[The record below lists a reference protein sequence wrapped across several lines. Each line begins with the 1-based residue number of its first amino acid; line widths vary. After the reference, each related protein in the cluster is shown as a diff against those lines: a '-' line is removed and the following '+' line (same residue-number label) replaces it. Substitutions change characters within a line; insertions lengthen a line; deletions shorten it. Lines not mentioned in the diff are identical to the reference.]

1 MDLLSDAGSIPAAST
16 NFFGGDQRKSQSQRT
31 GVKEIVVATENP
43 GKLREIKDALQ
54 GMEVRLVS
62 LRDLSPMPP
71 IEEDGKT
78 FRENA
83 LKKARVVAQ
92 RTGRLTIADD
102 SGLEVD
108 CLQGKPGVRSARFA
122 GEGAS
127 DAENNRKL
135 LRLLAGVPPSQ
146 RGATFRCVI
155 AVVSPQGKE
164 AWVEG
169 ACRGVIGDTAR
180 GRRGFGYD
188 PLFLLPELGKTLAEL
203 PLETKNRV
211 SHRGRALAALK
222 EALSDFI

>member
-1 MDLLSDAGSIPAAST
+1 M
-16 NFFGGDQRKSQSQRT
+16 
-31 GVKEIVVATENP
+31 KEIVIATANP
-43 GKLREIKDALQ
+43 GKLREIKAALQ
-54 GMEVRLVS
+54 GMAIEIVS
-62 LRDLSPMPP
+62 LTDLSPVPLL
-71 IEEDGKT
+71 EEDGRT

-83 LKKARVVAQ
+83 LKKARVVAKH
-92 RTGRLTIADD
+92 TGRLTIADD

-108 CLQGKPGVRSARFA
+108 RLQGMPGVRSARFA

-127 DAENNRKL
+127 DAENNLKL
-135 LRLLAGVPPSQ
+135 LQLLKDVSSSQ

-169 ACRGVIGDTAR
+169 ICRGVIGDTER
-180 GRRGFGYD
+180 GREGFGYD

-203 PLETKNRV
+203 PLEIKNKV

-222 EALSDFI
+222 EALGDFL

>member
-1 MDLLSDAGSIPAAST
+1 V
-16 NFFGGDQRKSQSQRT
+16 RE
-31 GVKEIVVATENP
+31 VVVATANP
-43 GKLREIKDALQ
+43 GKLREIKAALQ
-54 GMEVRLVS
+54 GMAIEIVS
-62 LRDLSPMPP
+62 LADLSPLPP
-71 IEEDGKT
+71 IEEDGKN

-92 RTGRLTIADD
+92 HTGRLTIADD

-135 LRLLAGVPPSQ
+135 LRLLEGVPLAQ
-146 RGATFRCVI
+146 RGAFFRCAI
-155 AVVSPQGKE
+155 AIVDPQGKE

-169 ACRGVIGDTAR
+169 ECRGVIGETER
-180 GRRGFGYD
+180 GMQGFGYD

-203 PLETKNRV
+203 PLEVKNRV
-211 SHRGRALAALK
+211 SHRGLALAALK
-222 EALSDFI
+222 EALGDFL

>member
-1 MDLLSDAGSIPAAST
+1 MPM
-16 NFFGGDQRKSQSQRT
+16 
-31 GVKEIVVATENP
+31 KEIVVATSNP

-54 GMEVRLVS
+54 GMALEILS
-62 LRDLSPMPP
+62 LLDLSPMLPL
-71 IEEDGKT
+71 EEEGRT

-83 LKKARVVAQ
+83 LQKARVVANL
-92 RTGRLTIADD
+92 TGRLTIADD

-108 CLQGKPGVRSARFA
+108 SLQGMPGVRSARFA

-135 LRLLAGVPPSQ
+135 LQLMAGVPSTQ

-155 AVVSPQGKE
+155 ALVSPEGKE
-164 AWVEG
+164 KWVEG
-169 ACRGVIGDTAR
+169 VCRGVIGNTER
-180 GRRGFGYD
+180 GSEGFGYD

-203 PLETKNRV
+203 PLEVKNKV

-222 EALSDFI
+222 EALADFF

>member
-1 MDLLSDAGSIPAAST
+1 M
-16 NFFGGDQRKSQSQRT
+16 R
-31 GVKEIVVATENP
+31 EIVVATANP
-43 GKLREIKDALQ
+43 GKLREIKAALQ
-54 GMEVRLVS
+54 GMAIEIVS
-62 LRDLSPMPP
+62 LMDLSPMPP
-71 IEEDGKT
+71 IEEDGKS

-92 RTGRLTIADD
+92 HTGRLTIADD

-127 DAENNRKL
+127 DAENNREL
-135 LRLLAGVPPSQ
+135 LRLLEGVLLAQ
-146 RGATFRCVI
+146 RGAFFRCAI
-155 AVVSPQGKE
+155 AIVDPQGKE

-169 ACRGVIGDTAR
+169 ECRGVIGETER
-180 GRRGFGYD
+180 GMQGFGYD

-203 PLETKNRV
+203 PLEVKNRV

-222 EALSDFI
+222 EALGDFL

>member
-1 MDLLSDAGSIPAAST
+1 M
-16 NFFGGDQRKSQSQRT
+16 Q
-31 GVKEIVVATENP
+31 EIVVATANS
-43 GKLREIKDALQ
+43 GKLREIEDALQ
-54 GMEVRLVS
+54 GMKVQIVALT
-62 LRDLSPMPP
+62 DFSPLPP

-83 LKKARVVAQ
+83 LKKARVTAQ
-92 RTGRLTIADD
+92 RSGRLTIADD

-108 CLQGKPGVRSARFA
+108 YLQGKPGVRSARFA

-135 LRLLAGVPPSQ
+135 LRLLEGVPSLE

-164 AWVEG
+164 VCAEG
-169 ACRGVIGDTAR
+169 ACRGVIGDTER
-180 GRRGFGYD
+180 GRQGFGYD
-188 PLFLLPELGKTLAEL
+188 PLFFLPELGKTLAEL

-222 EALSDFI
+222 EALRDFL